1 MVNKTFQADFLRM
14 TGRHYGGSFREHFQI
29 LLRHNLR
36 YMWWYRR
43 YSEKSR
49 IPVVNIY
56 IYIYY
61 IAFLKNTA
69 LRYVQN
75 TVEKACTLD
84 IPITLRSVAAL

>member
-14 TGRHYGGSFREHFQI
+14 TGRHYGGSFRDHFQI

-49 IPVVNIY
+49 IPVV
-56 IYIYY
+56 YIYY

>member
-14 TGRHYGGSFREHFQI
+14 TGRHYSGSFRDHFQI

-56 IYIYY
+56 IYC
-61 IAFLKNTA
+61 IAFLKNTV

-84 IPITLRSVAAL
+84 IPITLRSAAAL

>member
-14 TGRHYGGSFREHFQI
+14 TGRHYGGSFRDHFQI

-61 IAFLKNTA
+61 IAFLKNTV

>member
-1 MVNKTFQADFLRM
+1 MVNKTFQADFFRM
-14 TGRHYGGSFREHFQI
+14 TGRHYGGSFRDHFQI

-36 YMWWYRR
+36 YMWWYRK

-56 IYIYY
+56 IYY
-61 IAFLKNTA
+61 IAFLKNTV

>member
-14 TGRHYGGSFREHFQI
+14 TGRHYGGSFRDHFQI

-49 IPVVNIY
+49 IHVVNIY
-56 IYIYY
+56 I
-61 IAFLKNTA
+61 T
-69 LRYVQN
+69 
-75 TVEKACTLD
+75 
-84 IPITLRSVAAL
+84 